1 MVIVYLNCCQK
12 PLYFLHQFLQPYHRR
27 RRRQTRSLQRG
38 IWSWP
43 ATFIQI
49 NEICSNIMVQT
60 APYKLG
66 RLSSTEKS
74 SQIKSSVKSSH
85 QSNQVISQIKSSV
98 KSSHQ
103 SNQVISQINVPDEGA
118 CDWVDRP
125 ILGQTSNYLSSQ
137 LFSPPILSSLGFD
150 PLRLRPSFF
159 SKQKISCFT
168 VGRGGMR
175 DWGLVRA
182 TLG

>member
-66 RLSSTEKS
+66 RLGSTEKS
-74 SQIKSSVKSSH
+74 SQIKSSV
-85 QSNQVISQIKSSV
+85 
-98 KSSHQ
+98 
-103 SNQVISQINVPDEGA
+103 QINVPDEGA

-125 ILGQTSNYLSSQ
+125 ILGQTSNYSSSQ

-159 SKQKISCFT
+159 SKKKICCFT

-175 DWGLVRA
+175 DWVLVRA